1 MADEEAMAR
10 GAAMIETVYGFK
22 PEWDRTPLSER
33 TVGELFGGVWTR
45 PGLSVRDRRLLVL
58 GVAATL
64 DRADLIEVQVRGALL
79 NGEIEPEQIDEII
92 LHLAYYVGWP
102 KVSAIQK
109 GAYAALA
116 SVRAKPA
123 PADGAPEE

>member
-1 MADEEAMAR
+1 M
-10 GAAMIETVYGFK
+10 
-22 PEWDRTPLSER
+22 
-33 TVGELFGGVWTR
+33 
-45 PGLSVRDRRLLVL
+45 
-58 GVAATL
+58 

-102 KVSAIQK
+102 KVAAIQK

-116 SVRAKPA
+116 SFNAKRSA
-123 PADGAPEE
+123 AAGASEA